1 MSVFVAR
8 PAQALGLIGFCAL
21 LLSGCSSSVTP
32 AATPAT
38 ITPQT
43 PAALTAT
50 AGNGQVQ
57 LAWNAV
63 TGAASYNLYYSTAAG
78 VTPAN
83 GTIVGSLTGAAYT
96 QAGLTNETAYY
107 FVVTEVTAGV
117 ESAASNQATATPEI
131 PIPATAKLSSY
142 IPTQYIAKL
151 YTEALG
157 RAPDQAGWQTFVG
170 SPTATGSLATSGC
183 SVSAME
189 TIGIASKTFFDTAEF
204 KTANPDTQSRVM
216 AIVRAVLNR
225 DPSSTELTTYESQLN
240 AGTTPANLAASLYTG
255 AEFTSDAATICTS
268 TNQWQLTVG
277 STAVTNVYNPDYSFG
292 TTPAPTLNLLSSG
305 ISTYAT
311 LVSALSAAKS
321 GSTVLLAQ
329 AAMIPVPATLVIP
342 AGVTL
347 ETSGTPPPN
356 NYTQMARLVRSA
368 SYTTAVVQVTGGATL
383 ASVWIDGQRPIVG
396 SSGGANVDTLGG
408 TGTLVSNNK
417 SSDPSVGSN
426 FASEGVTDAHPC
438 SKQTISG
445 NLLTGYSV
453 THGFS
458 ATADGMTMYCENLT
472 ITNNS
477 IVDMADIA
485 IVIFGT
491 AVAGTTQDSTI
502 TGNTIVSA
510 GNSMNAPIATDN
522 ITAITFTGPVVNGN
536 NTPGTGQQYPCFA
549 GTTFTNNTFWTGP
562 YTSFDFGIMA
572 GGRPFFAAPRL
583 ADATC
588 SGSQSGEGPTYTNNG
603 TGILSAQVKEGIMVD
618 GMLNV
623 TITNDGV
630 TNPFNVVPNA
640 LLFPKGLPARACPAT
655 MVEMQAGDSG
665 GSVYLATTSTANV
678 DSCTFINNGT

>member
-1 MSVFVAR
+1 MSASTGR
-8 PAQALGLIGFCAL
+8 PARASRLGLLGFGAL
-21 LLSGCSSSVTP
+21 LLAGCSSSVTP
-32 AATPAT
+32 ATTPT
-38 ITPQT
+38 IVTPQAPT
-43 PAALTAT
+43 ALTAT

-57 LAWNAV
+57 LAWTAS
-63 TGAASYNLYYSTAAG
+63 TGATSYNLYSSTKTGVTAASG
-78 VTPAN
+78 SKTPGISTSSYA
-83 GTIVGSLTGAAYT
+83 LTGLA
-96 QAGLTNETAYY
+96 NETAYY
-107 FVVTEVTAGV
+107 FVVTAVYGGN
-117 ESAASNQATATPEI
+117 ESAASNQASATPEI
-131 PIPATAKLSSY
+131 PIPATTALSAY
-142 IPTQYIAKL
+142 IPTQYVAKL
-151 YTEALG
+151 YTEGLG
-157 RAPDQAGWQTFVG
+157 RAPDQPGWQKFI
-170 SPTATGSLATSGC
+170 TALTASGC
-183 SVSAME
+183 SVSGME
-189 TIGIASKTFFDTAEF
+189 TVGIASQTFFDSAEF
-204 KTANPDTQSRVM
+204 TTANPDPQSQVM
-216 AIVRAVLNR
+216 AMYRAILNR
-225 DPSSTELTTYESQLN
+225 DPDPTGLALYESELA
-240 AGTTPANLAASLYTG
+240 AGTTPANVASYLYTSS
-255 AEFTSDAATICTS
+255 EFATDAKTICTS

-292 TTPAPTLNLLSSG
+292 AVPAPTLNLLSSG
-305 ISTYAT
+305 ISTY
-311 LVSALSAAKS
+311 SALVTALNAAAS
-321 GSTVLLAQ
+321 GSTVVLAQ
-329 AAMIPVPATLVIP
+329 AALIPIPATLVIP

-368 SYTTAVVQVTGGATL
+368 SYTTAVVQVVGGATL

-396 SSGGANVDTLGG
+396 SGGGANVDTLGG
-408 TGTLVSNNK
+408 TGTVVKNNK

-458 ATADGMTMYCENLT
+458 ATADGMTMYCENFT

-477 IVDMADIA
+477 IVDMADVA

-510 GNSMNAPIATDN
+510 GNSMNAAIATDN
-522 ITAITFTGPVVNGN
+522 ITAISFTGPVVNGN

-562 YTSFDFGIMA
+562 YTTFDFGIMA

-588 SGSQSGEGPTYTNNG
+588 TGAQAGEGPTYTNNG

-623 TITNDGV
+623 TVTNDGV
-630 TNPFNVVPNA
+630 TNPYTFVPNA
-640 LLFPKGLPARACPAT
+640 ALFPKGLPARACPAT
-655 MVEMQAGDSG
+655 MVEMQAGDSS
-665 GSVYLATTSTANV
+665 GSIYLPTTSTVNI